1 MPRIIDPS
9 WNRGAEPRGG
19 GAPDVAG
26 SPATASP
33 SGPRLRTADPYRDL
47 AVIDERAPRVNQA
60 TVGALAALAVATGW
74 WPLLAVLATQLTLAV
89 TLGRRWCLPCRLY
102 FDVIQPRLGE
112 GRLEDSRPPRFA
124 NQLGAAFLWAATV
137 ASAAGA
143 PRAGAVLGGVVAVL
157 ALLAATT
164 GLCVGCVLYRVGA
177 RLRGVRALRVHALD
191 LAALGGEPGRAQVV
205 LFTHPLCAD
214 CQALG
219 ARLSGEG
226 RAPVV
231 VDVSRRRDL
240 ARAYGVAVVPLAFE
254 VAPDGR
260 VVRELT

>member
-1 MPRIIDPS
+1 MSRNLDPS
-9 WNRGAEPRGG
+9 WNRVAAATGEGPPGS
-19 GAPDVAG
+19 GAPPAPA
-26 SPATASP
+26 SPA
-33 SGPRLRTADPYRDL
+33 GPRLRTADPYRDL

-74 WPLLAVLATQLTLAV
+74 WPLFALLATQLTLAV
-89 TLGRRWCLPCRLY
+89 TLGRRFCLPCRLY

-124 NQLGAAFLWAATV
+124 NQIGAAFLWAATI

-143 PRAGAVLGGVVAVL
+143 PRAGAALGGIVAVL

-164 GLCVGCVLYRVGA
+164 GICVGCVLYRAGA

-191 LAALGGEPGRAQVV
+191 LAALGAEPGRSQVV

-231 VDVSRRRDL
+231 VDVSKRRDL
-240 ARAYGVAVVPLAFE
+240 ARVYGVAVVPLAFE